1 MLPLDY
7 LHALCLV
14 GIAIY
19 IWQRE
24 PPRLLLVPL
33 MLISFLVLYGVG
45 NIIYFVGADTVPD
58 VRFAVTLSLILMW
71 VGVVAGIELARAS
84 APALAAQSDRVIRG
98 WKSEVLS
105 DRATAD
111 QLLAAVGVLAALFIL
126 AMFLGLGKP
135 AQILNFLSLESAH
148 DKLKYR
154 AELSGQ
160 GGYVY
165 HTLIA
170 SIAPFLSFLLLV
182 KGIVSKQRYL
192 VAIGLM
198 VGVAVFAGKL
208 GTFHKVPWLVYILQL
223 MVVFQAMRR
232 LEVGVGRILI
242 FLFVLLVGTVLG
254 AIIAI
259 PELDSVSIFAWLGY
273 RFFEINNEVIY
284 QTFYVYPHYLPHT
297 WGMNIGLVHTLFG
310 SGDLLSAHSRVANFF
325 GSDGATFDSFFIGD
339 AWVDFSYGGVI
350 IMALV
355 VGFAVKGVDIFV
367 TSLGKTPL
375 AVALLGSGM
384 YGLFQ
389 LQVTSAFTAFLSG
402 GLILIPLLVLVAS
415 GLVNDLSRG
424 QIQWQT

>member
-7 LHALCLV
+7 VHALCLV

-33 MLISFLVLYGVG
+33 MLLSFLVLYGVG

-71 VGVVAGIELARAS
+71 IGLVAGIELARAS
-84 APALAAQSDRVIRG
+84 APALAAQSDRVIRK
-98 WKSEVLS
+98 WKTEVLV
-105 DRATAD
+105 DRAYAD

-126 AMFLGLGKP
+126 AIFFGLGKP
-135 AQILNFLSLESAH
+135 AQILNFLSLESAR

-160 GGYVY
+160 GGYFY
-165 HTLIA
+165 HAIIA

-192 VAIGLM
+192 LAIGLM

-242 FLFVLLVGTVLG
+242 FLFVLLAGAVLG
-254 AIIAI
+254 
-259 PELDSVSIFAWLGY
+259 DN
-273 RFFEINNEVIY
+273 RD
-284 QTFYVYPHYLPHT
+284 T
-297 WGMNIGLVHTLFG
+297 
-310 SGDLLSAHSRVANFF
+310 
-325 GSDGATFDSFFIGD
+325 
-339 AWVDFSYGGVI
+339 
-350 IMALV
+350 
-355 VGFAVKGVDIFV
+355 
-367 TSLGKTPL
+367 
-375 AVALLGSGM
+375 
-384 YGLFQ
+384 
-389 LQVTSAFTAFLSG
+389 
-402 GLILIPLLVLVAS
+402 
-415 GLVNDLSRG
+415 
-424 QIQWQT
+424 